1 MLFSSFEEMQ
11 LVIYSLIKQKELKPK
26 NLEIA
31 LKATSAYYSDKDKIF
46 RVWQTL
52 EKELWSIPEAVEK
65 GFHKYVSEKRVE
77 ILQAFEYHNIN
88 CQSKCKLCEVLICV
102 KEQETS
108 ALLVTKQESAITS
121 IA

>member
-31 LKATSAYYSDKDKIF
+31 LKATSVYYSDKDKIF

-52 EKELWSIPEAVEK
+52 EKELWSVPEAVEK
-65 GFHKYVSEKRVE
+65 GFHKYISEKRE
-77 ILQAFEYHNIN
+77 RILQAFEYHDIN
-88 CQSKCKLCEVLICV
+88 CESECELCEVLTCV
-102 KEQETS
+102 KEQETLAS
-108 ALLVTKQESAITS
+108 PAKKRGSAITS

>member
-11 LVIYSLIKQKELKPK
+11 LVIYSLIKQNKLKSK

-31 LKATSAYYSDKDKIF
+31 LKATSVYPDDKNKIF

-65 GFHKYVSEKRVE
+65 GFHSYIEERKKE
-77 ILQAFEYHNIN
+77 ILQAFEYHNAN
-88 CQSKCKLCEVLICV
+88 CKSKCKLCEVLICV
-102 KEQETS
+102 KEKETS
-108 ALLVTKQESAITS
+108 ELLGKKPKNQITS

>member
-31 LKATSAYYSDKDKIF
+31 LKATRAYYSDNDKIF

-52 EKELWSIPEAVEK
+52 EKELWNIPEAVEK
-65 GFHKYVSEKRVE
+65 GFHKYISEKRE
-77 ILQAFEYHNIN
+77 RILQAFKYHDIN
-88 CQSKCKLCEVLICV
+88 CESKCELCEVLTCV
-102 KEQETS
+102 NELETS
-108 ALLVTKQESAITS
+108 VSPAKKRESATTS